1 MVQSDEAKDLGRRHT
16 PGVMQ
21 LGSKGYSWER
31 QGSETDDKEEMYLEA
46 DWLQVKGCQL
56 LPKALRGIQDQSLP
70 NGPQEDTVQLTL
82 WFQLKR
88 ICIFIF
94 VYLGTKENIY
104 IVQVTQFVVICHCHR
119 KLIRTTLALTF
130 LVTFLTYLYRQHP
143 YYQVVW
149 PYNLNEK
156 QTDNTTIDVGLRHLK
171 AKRSWSPIGF
181 CHP

>member
-1 MVQSDEAKDLGRRHT
+1 MAWGRRLSPGVQSDEAKDLGRRHT

-21 LGSKGYSWER
+21 LGPKGYSWER

-46 DWLQVKGCQL
+46 DWPQVKGCQL

-130 LVTFLTYLYRQHP
+130 LVTFLTYSYL
-143 YYQVVW
+143 
-149 PYNLNEK
+149 
-156 QTDNTTIDVGLRHLK
+156 
-171 AKRSWSPIGF
+171 KRSSSILITKPCDPTTLTRSKQIT
-181 CHP
+181 PQLMSA